1 MSSESGSLVG
11 RPRARGTAPG
21 GKPAIRGGLIVVSAP
36 SGAGK
41 SSLIERVLT
50 RVSDLQYSIS
60 YTTREA
66 RGPECD
72 GVDYHFVS
80 EREFLSMR
88 ERGEFIE
95 SAQVHGHLY
104 GTRAS
109 AIEADIAAGRDVML
123 DIDVQGA
130 EQIREKVAEAI
141 TIFVLP
147 PSWKA
152 LVDRLSRRNL
162 NTHEDLARRLRSAS
176 SEVRKFNSFDY
187 VIINDELERASAVL
201 ESIILAERNRPPRQ
215 RDCIE
220 SIIGTFRDGVP
231 NG

>member
-1 MSSESGSLVG
+1 MSSDSPGEVPSRMARLGGPCG
-11 RPRARGTAPG
+11 RDTS
-21 GKPAIRGGLIVVSAP
+21 RGGLIVVSAP

-50 RVSDLQYSIS
+50 RVPDLQYSIS

-66 RGPECD
+66 RGAECD
-72 GVDYHFVS
+72 GVDYHFVT
-80 EREFLSMR
+80 EPEFLGMR

-95 SAQVHGHLY
+95 SARVHGHLY

-109 AIEADIAAGRDVML
+109 AIEADMAAGRDVIL

-147 PSWKA
+147 PSQKA
-152 LVDRLSRRNL
+152 LIDRLSRRNL
-162 NTHEDLARRLRSAS
+162 NTPEDLARRLKNAS
-176 SEVRKFNSFDY
+176 SEVWKFNSFDY
-187 VIINDELERASAVL
+187 VIVNDELERASAAL

-215 RDCIE
+215 KACIE
-220 SIIGTFRDGVP
+220 SIIETFRDGVS